1 MLTIARP
8 PVTPSR
14 VPDAPRTK
22 AAPAPRKHW
31 GLRLTLA
38 VLELFLA
45 ATTIWGAIFVVPA
58 LPREY
63 LRWGPFS
70 DFTIPALAL
79 GILCGGSALAALAA
93 VLMRPRLG
101 ALLAVVSGVMMIG
114 FELVEIGVV
123 GFIAVTS
130 PDQPVAW
137 LQVFY
142 IVFGAAVMLLG
153 ARLWKAETGA
163 YRLLWPPF

>member
-22 AAPAPRKHW
+22 MATAPRTHW
-31 GLRLTLA
+31 RMRLTLA
-38 VLELFLA
+38 ALELFLA

-58 LPREY
+58 LPHDY
-63 LRWGPFS
+63 LRWGLFS

-79 GILCGGSALAALAA
+79 GVLCGGSALAALVA
-93 VLMRPRLG
+93 VLARPRLG
-101 ALLAVVSGVMMIG
+101 ALIAVVSGVMMIG
-114 FELVEIGVV
+114 FELVEIAVV
-123 GFIAVTS
+123 GFTAVMS
-130 PDQPVAW
+130 PEQPVAW
-137 LQVFY
+137 LQAFY
-142 IVFGAAVMLLG
+142 LAFGAAVMLLG

-163 YRLLWPPF
+163 